1 MKLVSVFAAL
11 VIMTVMA
18 SDLLLAQNNPF
29 VGTWKLDLAKST
41 DTGAFPKEE
50 TLTVQLVGDERRVTI
65 HGTATNGLAISFKYE
80 VPDKGGAGK
89 VLAGGPYDGVSGK
102 RIDDNSREV
111 SYLEGGKE
119 VLRLLTTVSKDGSTM
134 RLTVE
139 GTDAQGKPFSGVAVF
154 EKQ

>member
-1 MKLVSVFAAL
+1 MKLVSVFATL

-18 SDLLLAQNNPF
+18 SDLLLAQGNPF
-29 VGTWKLDLAKST
+29 VGTWKLNVAKST

-50 TLTVQLVGDERRVTI
+50 TLTVQLVGDQRRVTI
-65 HGTATNGLAISFKYE
+65 HGTATSGSPISFEYE

-102 RIDDNSREV
+102 WINDNTREV
-111 SYLEGGKE
+111 SYLKGGKE
-119 VLRLLTTVSKDGSTM
+119 VLELRTIVSKDGNTM

-139 GTDAQGKPFSGVAVF
+139 GTDVQGKPFSGVAVF

>member
-1 MKLVSVFAAL
+1 MKLVLVFATI

-29 VGTWKLDLAKST
+29 VGTWKLNLAKST
-41 DTGAFPKEE
+41 DPGAFPKEE
-50 TLTVQLVGDERRVTI
+50 TLTVQLAGDQRRVTI
-65 HGTATNGLAISFKYE
+65 EGTATNGSPISFKYE

-102 RIDDNSREV
+102 RIDDDTREV
-111 SYLEGGKE
+111 TYLRGGKE
-119 VLRLLTTVSKDGSTM
+119 VLRLRTVVSKDGTTM

-139 GTDAQGKPFSGVAVF
+139 GSDAQGKPFSGVAGF
-154 EKQ
+154 ERQ